1 LKQFQQGYCP
11 LIGQTF
17 SSYDPDPPAL
27 RAKDCIQVHQ
37 HIANLPWLQVG
48 RQGTITPVRKDV
60 IYVTLDA
67 PPAPLHVTTVMTA
80 VATLLGIYAG
90 PPPVPPP
97 PTLPHGKIHLSVEQ
111 Q

>member
-1 LKQFQQGYCP
+1 M
-11 LIGQTF
+11 ISQTF
-17 SSYDPDPPAL
+17 SSCHPVPQAL
-27 RAKDCIQVHQ
+27 RVEVRIDVHQ